1 MRKLLYCILATVMCM
16 FGLASCTDAQQSG
29 DSESNSTTVEQ
40 GNAAIEF
47 VTTKVEL
54 EIGES
59 TQAEVTTSKKN
70 APVIWSIRDPG
81 IADVSNKGVITAL
94 AAGETVCYAQFSGET
109 AMCLVIV
116 KERSATPELSIVVP
130 YEQNQV
136 SLYVGKTLNLN
147 AVVKL
152 GDELL
157 TDATMEYSVADP
169 QIATVD
175 NGVVS
180 AQEVGDTTVT
190 ISASCNGRTATAVV
204 SVQVIN
210 AVYAD

>member
-1 MRKLLYCILATVMCM
+1 
-16 FGLASCTDAQQSG
+16 
-29 DSESNSTTVEQ
+29 
-40 GNAAIEF
+40 
-47 VTTKVEL
+47 
-54 EIGES
+54 
-59 TQAEVTTSKKN
+59 
-70 APVIWSIRDPG
+70 
-81 IADVSNKGVITAL
+81 
-94 AAGETVCYAQFSGET
+94 
-109 AMCLVIV
+109 MCLVIV